1 MADVLCLACSGELD
15 SDLVCIS
22 ITCRK
27 KHYKLVD
34 LRVNDDEGETVSPSL
49 AASPTTTV
57 SNKSCAQASQSDS
70 GSQAESNDKPAKFG
84 RLKRL
89 KTSLDLAD

>member
-1 MADVLCLACSGELD
+1 MADVLCLACSGELG

-27 KHYKLVD
+27 KHYKLLD
-34 LRVNDDEGETVSPSL
+34 LRDINEGETVSPSL